1 LRKDKL
7 TMKQRIYID
16 TSVIGGCFDKEFKEW
31 SDKLFDEFRIG
42 NKIAVISDI
51 TLDELS
57 FSRLEVRIHLDTIPN
72 NFKEYILNDEES
84 EELADLYIKEK
95 AVTQKSHED
104 ALHIA
109 IATINKVDVLV
120 SWNFKHIVNLDR
132 IRKYNAVNLMN
143 GYSMLEIRNPREIL
157 K

>member
-1 LRKDKL
+1 
-7 TMKQRIYID
+7 MKQRVYID

-31 SDKLFDEFRIG
+31 SDKLFDDFRNG

-57 FSRLEVRIHLDTIPN
+57 FSRPEVRNHLDTISN
-72 NFKEYILNDEES
+72 DHKEYVFNDEQA
-84 EELADLYIKEK
+84 EELADKYIKGK

-109 IATINKVDVLV
+109 IATIYKVDVLV

>member
-1 LRKDKL
+1 MRKDKL
-7 TMKQRIYID
+7 IMKQRIYID

-57 FSRLEVRIHLDTIPN
+57 FSRLEVRNQLDTIPN
-72 NFKEYILNDEES
+72 NFKEYILNDEQS
-84 EELADLYIKEK
+84 EELADMYIKEK

-132 IRKYNAVNLMN
+132 IRKYNAVNMKN

>member
-1 LRKDKL
+1 
-7 TMKQRIYID
+7 MKQRIYID
-16 TSVIGGCFDKEFKEW
+16 TSVIGGCFDIEFKEW
-31 SDKLFDEFRIG
+31 SDQLFEEFRCG
-42 NKIAVISDI
+42 NKIAIISDI

-57 FSRLEVRIHLDTIPN
+57 FSRPEVRNHLDIIPN
-72 NFKEYILNDEES
+72 THKEYISSDEQA
-84 EELADLYIKEK
+84 EELADMYIKEK
-95 AVTQKSHED
+95 AVTQKSHDD

-143 GYSMLEIRNPREIL
+143 GYPMLEIRNPREIL